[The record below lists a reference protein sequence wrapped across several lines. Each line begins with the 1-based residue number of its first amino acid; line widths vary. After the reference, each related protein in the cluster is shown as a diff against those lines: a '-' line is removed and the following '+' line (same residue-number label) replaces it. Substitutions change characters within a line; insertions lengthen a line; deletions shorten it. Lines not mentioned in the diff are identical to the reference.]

1 MPDPTREHGDPP
13 NENGTPP
20 TADEKSMPAFL
31 KLSRSEIKDKF
42 TDLEW
47 QQLDRLAK
55 GRQAD
60 VESEW
65 TLLSGDD
72 FATRNR
78 YANVA
83 TFKNNR
89 VKLNVPEGHS
99 DYINASPIKLTTTK
113 SGTEKKFIATQG
125 PKEGIH
131 SHIWRMIWQECAGPA
146 VIVMLTQTHEAG
158 REKCFQYFPTDL
170 EDPVMEISEDD
181 EFDDD
186 FRATLT
192 LKDVTEDANTQSTIR
207 ELELKTEDGEAK
219 TVWHLLFS
227 GWPDFSIPEDESRDA
242 LVRLIQLSARKNTV
256 VDSPRIV
263 HCSAGVG
270 RSGTFI
276 ALDWL
281 LAEIEEGSLDNLNDE
296 ADPISDVVDI
306 LRQQRMMMVQSDS
319 QYSFLY
325 DLTRQLWQDKQAGRE
340 IGAVMAD
347 KQRDGVDLS
356 RAELEQ
362 ELRGN
367 ELHEKAP

>member
-1 MPDPTREHGDPP
+1 MPEPTKEPGD
-13 NENGTPP
+13 TPP
-20 TADEKSMPAFL
+20 DHDTPTPPLDKESLPAFL
-31 KLSRSEIKDKF
+31 KLSRSEVKDKF

-55 GRQAD
+55 GRQPD
-60 VESEW
+60 TESEW

-72 FATRNR
+72 FASRNR

-83 TFKNNR
+83 AFKKNR
-89 VKLNVPEGHS
+89 VKLNVPEGCS

-131 SHIWRMIWQECAGPA
+131 GHIWRMIWQECAGPA

-170 EDPVMEISEDD
+170 EDPIMEIDEDD
-181 EFDDD
+181 EFEDD
-186 FRATLT
+186 FKATLT

-219 TVWHLLFS
+219 IVWHLLFS

-242 LVRLIQLSARKNTV
+242 LVRLIQLSAQKNTV
-256 VDSPRIV
+256 ADSPRIV

-281 LAEIEEGSLDNLNDE
+281 LAEIEEGSLDNLDDE
-296 ADPISDVVDI
+296 ADPISDVVDL

-325 DLTRQLWQDKQAGRE
+325 DLTRQLWRDKQAGRE
-340 IGAVMAD
+340 IGAP
-347 KQRDGVDLS
+347 KEEPQRDGVDLS
-356 RAELEQ
+356 REELEK

-367 ELHEKAP
+367 VAA